1 MPTVV
6 SQQCILSLPIS
17 DSLKPFPEGAHVK
30 VTEAHQAHSMNWIS
44 EGKTGKVLSYMKFQF
59 GPVSTRCTILRR
71 PIVTPFQQD
80 RITRYYYNI
89 KWDDGTQERAIDHSK
104 LEQI

>member
-1 MPTVV
+1 MPTV
-6 SQQCILSLPIS
+6 
-17 DSLKPFPEGAHVK
+17 PFPEGAHVR

-59 GPVSTRCTILRR
+59 GP
-71 PIVTPFQQD
+71 D